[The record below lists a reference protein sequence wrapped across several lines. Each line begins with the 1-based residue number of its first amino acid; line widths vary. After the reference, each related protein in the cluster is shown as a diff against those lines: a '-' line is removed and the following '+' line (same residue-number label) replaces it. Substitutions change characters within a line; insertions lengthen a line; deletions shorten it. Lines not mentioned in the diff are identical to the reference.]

1 MNGTLQEKLTE
12 LCDLMEMMCSQE
24 DVADMA
30 RSLESTQ
37 VYLQGLKDRR
47 FVVPPM
53 RVRVKASAG
62 GKMRKVDFPD
72 GCSTAAACDIVA
84 SVFSIPSGSV
94 QLSLNNSDVIPAGG
108 LICSTVRRGDLLYVM
123 QGSELALTK
132 SDQIANMRDVLYMH
146 TLITLLVSR
155 WHEFK
160 PPSCKPPTFDLP
172 SYEEAT
178 AFAI

>member
-1 MNGTLQEKLTE
+1 LPAVFDFKAMNGTLQEKLTE

-30 RSLESTQ
+30 RSLETTQ
-37 VYLQGLKDRR
+37 VYLQGLKNRR
-47 FVVPPM
+47 Q
-53 RVRVKASAG
+53 
-62 GKMRKVDFPD
+62 
-72 GCSTAAACDIVA
+72 
-84 SVFSIPSGSV
+84 IP
-94 QLSLNNSDVIPAGG
+94 
-108 LICSTVRRGDLLYVM
+108 
-123 QGSELALTK
+123 
-132 SDQIANMRDVLYMH
+132 NMRHWLYMH

-178 AFAI
+178 AFAV